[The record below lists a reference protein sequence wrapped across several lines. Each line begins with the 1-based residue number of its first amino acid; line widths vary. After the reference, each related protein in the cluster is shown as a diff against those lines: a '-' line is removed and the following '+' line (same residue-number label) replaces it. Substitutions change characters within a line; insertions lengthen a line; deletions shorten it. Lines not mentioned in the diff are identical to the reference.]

1 MSITIQI
8 RRGTAAEWT
17 AANPV
22 LASGEL
28 GLETDTGKIKVG
40 NGVATWNAT
49 TYNVSSGDTVADIT
63 VGADAA
69 PSGDGGIAYD
79 GATATLTYTPPNVPS
94 LETNTSI
101 KIEGNILTY
110 TDETGTDTDIDLSLY
125 LDDTNLARIIQGTL
139 DGGTGIAT
147 FERDDSTTFTVDFS
161 PLFDDTNLAR
171 ITSAAFDTGTG
182 TITFTRDDA
191 SDITVNIDGRY
202 HEQGTDIPDADISES
217 SVTQHQAA
225 LVINESQIVFT
236 SSFIELTDLSVG
248 ADAAA
253 SGSGGLAYDNTT
265 GVFTYTPPDL
275 STYIALTDL
284 SVGADAAASGSGGI
298 AYDNST
304 GVFTYTPP
312 DLSTYIAL
320 IDLSVGADAAASG
333 SGGIAYDNST
343 GVFTYTPPDV
353 PSLETT
359 TSIALN
365 GDSLDYTDEDGV
377 VTNIDLSKYTDDTNL
392 ARISSATFDAV
403 DTGDLILTRD
413 DASTVEVN
421 FDGRYVINET
431 DPVFVQHTSYNI
443 TDGTGLLRNDGA
455 GNWTYR
461 GADLNA
467 VDDVTITTP
476 TARQGLI
483 YDDPSSTWI
492 NGLQLFTDHSDININ
507 SLSTGEALLW
517 NGATGQWYNG
527 TVGNYAGYIDGG
539 NAQSIYTTGDFAV
552 DGGNA

>member
-17 AANPV
+17 TADPV

-40 NGVATWNAT
+40 NGIATWTAT

-63 VGADAA
+63 VGADAPA
-69 PSGDGGIAYD
+69 SGTGGIAYD
-79 GATATLTYTPPNVPS
+79 GATATLTYTPPDIAAN
-94 LETNTSI
+94 ETNTSLSLAA
-101 KIEGNILTY
+101 NVLTY
-110 TDETGTDTDIDLSLY
+110 TDEAGNDTALDLSLY
-125 LDDTNLARIIQGTL
+125 LDDTNLARIIEGTL
-139 DGGTGIAT
+139 DGETGIAT

-191 SDITVNIDGRY
+191 SDVTVNIDGRY

-253 SGSGGLAYDNTT
+253 SGSGALAYDNTT

-275 STYIALTDL
+275 STYIALVDL
-284 SVGADAAASGSGGI
+284 SVGAEAAASGDGGI
-298 AYDNST
+298 AYDNT
-304 GVFTYTPP
+304 
-312 DLSTYIAL
+312 
-320 IDLSVGADAAASG
+320 
-333 SGGIAYDNST
+333 T

-359 TSIALN
+359 TSIVLN

-392 ARISSATFDAV
+392 ARITTATFDAV
-403 DTGDLILTRD
+403 DTGDLVLTRD

-431 DPVFVQHTSYNI
+431 DPVFVSSTSYNI
-443 TDGTGLLRNDGA
+443 ADGTGLLRNDGA
-455 GNWTYR
+455 GNWTYN
-461 GADLNA
+461 GTNLTD

-476 TARQGLI
+476 TARQVLI
-483 YDDPSSTWI
+483 YDDTTSTWI

-517 NGATGQWYNG
+517 NSSTGQWYNG